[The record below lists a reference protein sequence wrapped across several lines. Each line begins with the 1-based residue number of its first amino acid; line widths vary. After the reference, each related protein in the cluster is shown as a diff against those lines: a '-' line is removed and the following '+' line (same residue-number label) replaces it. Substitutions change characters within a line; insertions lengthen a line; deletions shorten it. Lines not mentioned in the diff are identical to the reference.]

1 MSSEARDRS
10 WRELENYEQ
19 AIAHDLRGPILR
31 VTTFLDLLRRRS
43 PDGLDDGA
51 LALTQRLEGH
61 HAAMRDALARRR
73 SELRE
78 LGGQLGEGSAPSAVA
93 AAIARSM
100 AAVVADL
107 VGPLAA
113 ARADARDLIARLAPP
128 DRASLA
134 AIGRAHDRVAAY
146 LDAFT
151 SFLAA
156 GRGGVPASS
165 ANLELELAAA
175 IAARGPAL
183 ERVHGCVRADPL
195 PSLRIDARDV
205 RLVLGHLLDN
215 AIGAAIPGRPL
226 VVHVASTRDGESWHL
241 RIHDD
246 GSGIPA
252 AHAERAQDLLGRPE
266 DRGNIGLGMGLATCR
281 RAVESSGGRIELTP
295 GPGGGTE
302 ICLTWPVGLVGSA
315 S

>member
-10 WRELENYEQ
+10 RRELENYEQ

-51 LALTQRLEGH
+51 LALTERLEAH

-73 SELRE
+73 SDLRE
-78 LGGQLGEGSAPSAVA
+78 LRGKLPEASAPSDVA
-93 AAIARSM
+93 AAVARSM

-113 ARADARDLIARLAPP
+113 ARADARDLIARLAPS
-128 DRASLA
+128 DQASVA
-134 AIGRAHDRVAAY
+134 AIGRAHDRVALY

-151 SFLAA
+151 SFLDA
-156 GRGGVPASS
+156 GRGTVPAPGAS
-165 ANLELELAAA
+165 LERELAAA

-183 ERVHGCVRADPL
+183 ERAQGSVRADPL

-226 VVHVASTRDGESWHL
+226 VVHVASTRDGESWQL

-246 GSGIPA
+246 GSGISA
-252 AHAERAQDLLGRPE
+252 ALADRAQDLLGRPE
-266 DRGNIGLGMGLATCR
+266 DRGNIGLGIGLATCR
-281 RAVESSGGRIELTP
+281 RAIESSGGRIDLTP
-295 GPGGGTE
+295 GLGGGTE
-302 ICLTWPVGLVGSA
+302 VCLRWPVSLVG
-315 S
+315 